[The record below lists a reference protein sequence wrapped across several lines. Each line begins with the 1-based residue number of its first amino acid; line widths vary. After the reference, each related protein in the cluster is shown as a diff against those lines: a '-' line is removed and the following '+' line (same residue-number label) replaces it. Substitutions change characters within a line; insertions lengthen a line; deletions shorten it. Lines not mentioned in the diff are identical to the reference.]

1 MAADIPSH
9 PARSAWK
16 DIMSENTPRQP
27 GQPQPDGQQPS
38 EFKPYGQ
45 PASGPQSSGQPSEF
59 QPYGQPASGQQY
71 GQQPYGQSY
80 GQPGYPQQNQ
90 DGQSY
95 QGQMVQDPGKVYGII
110 SIILPFVGFG
120 LVGLVLGIIG
130 RIKSKRAGY
139 KNVLALVGIILG
151 AISVVVGILIII
163 AIVTAFGSIAEVC
176 NNLGPGTHVQDGITY
191 TCPG

>member
-1 MAADIPSH
+1 
-9 PARSAWK
+9 
-16 DIMSENTPRQP
+16 MSENNP
-27 GQPQPDGQQPS
+27 PQSGRP
-38 EFKPYGQ
+38 EPYGQ
-45 PASGPQSSGQPSEF
+45 PGQQPATPQPYGQ
-59 QPYGQPASGQQY
+59 QPYGQP

-80 GQPGYPQQNQ
+80 GQQPGYPQQNFSAE
-90 DGQSY
+90 SY
-95 QGQMVQDPGKVYGII
+95 QGREVQDPGKVYGII

-151 AISVVVGILIII
+151 AISVVVGILIIV
-163 AIVTAFGSIAEVC
+163 AVVTALSQFGELC
-176 NNLGPGTHVQDGITY
+176 NDLGPGTHTQDGITY